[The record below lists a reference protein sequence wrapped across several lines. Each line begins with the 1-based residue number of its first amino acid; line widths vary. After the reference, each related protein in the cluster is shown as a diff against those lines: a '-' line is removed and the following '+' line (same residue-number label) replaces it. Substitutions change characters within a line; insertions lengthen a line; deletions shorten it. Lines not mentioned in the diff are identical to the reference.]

1 MVKLYDHA
9 ATIPMQFFSDERYE
23 GMSNNAKLL
32 YGLLA
37 ERLERE
43 IEQEDAYRYYR
54 TYSREYET
62 TVRNANKDESDNI
75 YITYPTEELAAML
88 HISKSTVSK
97 LFKELETANLITRRK
112 RGLGKPDNIYVGLA

>member
-1 MVKLYDHA
+1 MVKLYDQA

-23 GMSNNAKLL
+23 SMSNNAKLL

-43 IEQEDAYRYYR
+43 IEQED
-54 TYSREYET
+54 YSGYCHDYGIPTRD
-62 TVRNANKDESDNI
+62 ANKDESGNI

-88 HISKSTVSK
+88 NVSKSTVSK
-97 LFKELETANLITRRK
+97 LFKELEAANLIKRRR